1 MGAGET
7 TPLMGG
13 GPGPPLLASVSRRLS
28 ALGSS
33 HSALR
38 RNSMRGTEHL
48 VPAMGK
54 LGSFLFLSNLITGA
68 CCMWRVIAGCRRCA
82 SALVALLGLLA
93 WRSRCPCGAW
103 RPHGWQLAARHAAC
117 EVPARR
123 PRPHGGLGP
132 ESMPLCSAR
141 RCNANIPSVVAA
153 PVGAAADALPRCSPQ
168 GPACWPSPP
177 PTRHGCRGQLFAR
190 SALVPCRFV

>member
-13 GPGPPLLASVSRRLS
+13 SGPGPPLLASVSRRLS
-28 ALGSS
+28 ALGNS

-68 CCMWRVIAGCRRCA
+68 GCA
-82 SALVALLGLLA
+82 
-93 WRSRCPCGAW
+93 
-103 RPHGWQLAARHAAC
+103 
-117 EVPARR
+117 
-123 PRPHGGLGP
+123 
-132 ESMPLCSAR
+132 
-141 RCNANIPSVVAA
+141 
-153 PVGAAADALPRCSPQ
+153 
-168 GPACWPSPP
+168 
-177 PTRHGCRGQLFAR
+177 
-190 SALVPCRFV
+190 